1 MKGKAERTVCYLLYI
16 INHSDTGT
24 VNYQELS
31 KVFSRS
37 YSSVVHDLKLLKKH
51 NFITISKDFRIEF
64 NKNILDHDS

>member
-1 MKGKAERTVCYLLYI
+1 MQGKSERTVCYLLYI
-16 INHSDTGT
+16 INHSGA

-37 YSSVVHDLKLLKKH
+37 YSSVVHDLKILKKY

-64 NKNILDHDS
+64 NKNILSHD